1 MKEKPDMQE
10 FSIFVNVGGRSS
22 CPKMLKM
29 TALPNRLSL
38 WSGMTGRHAHTY
50 QKWLMCVGVEFG
62 PWISLNLGGKKKNHA
77 SHSLMGPSSAMGPP
91 INVKEQEVPKSDLLP
106 FCCRSLPV

>member
-1 MKEKPDMQE
+1 MKKKPDMQE

-29 TALPNRLSL
+29 TALPNHLSL

-62 PWISLNLGGKKKNHA
+62 PWISLNLGGKKKSCLPLLDGPQL
-77 SHSLMGPSSAMGPP
+77 SHGAT
-91 INVKEQEVPKSDLLP
+91 NKCE
-106 FCCRSLPV
+106 